1 VEGTAVDPMVGD
13 VAVELA
19 RLKGR
24 VTGVTGGV
32 LAAADGLLIGHDGG
46 IGYDPHDLAAV
57 AAAAYGVGS
66 QAGRVLEQ
74 GGNLHVAIRSEH
86 GYYVVVSVGED
97 ALLGVVADSGL
108 NLAQLH
114 IELRNMV
121 DRLGEIART
130 FIDSRAALG
139 DSSLA

>member
-1 VEGTAVDPMVGD
+1 VVGD

-32 LAAADGLLIGHDGG
+32 LAAADGLLIGYDGG
-46 IGYDPHDLAAV
+46 EEYDPHDLAAV
-57 AAAAYGVGS
+57 AAAAYGIGS

-74 GGNLHVAIRSEH
+74 GDNQHVAIRSEH
-86 GYYVVVSVGED
+86 GYYVVVSIGET

-114 IELRNMV
+114 LELRNMV
-121 DRLGEIART
+121 DRLGEIARS
-130 FIDSRAALG
+130 FMDSRAAL
-139 DSSLA
+139 DDPR